1 MATESFGC
9 FFLFCFALDNGERS
23 AASGVFSY
31 LRVDLKDRVLCREK
45 RRENCEPLPDVDV
58 SVKVKL
64 GATGKDKIIG
74 KLTEI
79 VRHCELTET

>member
-9 FFLFCFALDNGERS
+9 FFFFCFALDNGERS

-45 RRENCEPLPDVDV
+45 RRESCEPLPDVDV

-64 GATGKDKIIG
+64 GLQVRT
-74 KLTEI
+74 KLSEN
-79 VRHCELTET
+79 

>member
-1 MATESFGC
+1 MFFG
-9 FFLFCFALDNGERS
+9 FFFCFALDNGERS

-45 RRENCEPLPDVDV
+45 RRESCEPLPDVDV

-64 GATGKDKIIG
+64 GLQVRT
-74 KLTEI
+74 KLSEN
-79 VRHCELTET
+79 